1 MGAFFMCSNSGT
13 WGLFSP
19 CIVTRVPL
27 LLSRGEGEGLA
38 AAPLAQQVYL
48 PHDLHC
54 PLEVQ
59 ALLDDPSEHLF
70 GLGLRPMQEEGLLDV
85 VRVLNTCEFRDTCG
99 THLLLWK

>member
-1 MGAFFMCSNSGT
+1 M
-13 WGLFSP
+13 
-19 CIVTRVPL
+19 VTRVPL

-48 PHDLHC
+48 PHDLHG

-70 GLGLRPMQEEGLLDV
+70 SLGLRPMQEEGLLDV

-99 THLLLWK
+99 THLLPWK